1 MKYIIEA
8 FMRFNDSPSFDFGYI
23 ASIDYGAITD
33 IESGIYEKLD
43 ASGMPDINNIV
54 KFTSNNTESKTYDRL
69 DEVNKDTSKL
79 NELFGGMHY
88 KFVVKH
94 IDKW

>member
-8 FMRFNDSPSFDFGYI
+8 FMKFNDSPSFDFGYI
-23 ASIDYGAITD
+23 ASIDYDAINN
-33 IESGIYEKLD
+33 IELGIYEKLD
-43 ASGMPDINNIV
+43 ESGMQDINSIV
-54 KFTSNNTESKTYDRL
+54 KLTSNNTESKTYDRI
-69 DEVNKDTSKL
+69 DEVNRDTSKL

-94 IDKW
+94 IDK

>member
-8 FMRFNDSPSFDFGYI
+8 FMKFNDSPSFDFGYI
-23 ASIDYGAITD
+23 VSIDYDAITN
-33 IESGIYEKLD
+33 IELGIYEELD
-43 ASGMPDINNIV
+43 ESGMPDINNIV
-54 KFTSNNTESKTYDRL
+54 KFASNIAESKTYDRL
-69 DEVNKDTSKL
+69 DEVNKDISKL

-94 IDKW
+94 IDK